1 MIAVCGEAL
10 IDFTLSE
17 IGDERAY
24 IPRPGGSPCNVAVGL
39 ARLGVPSAFIGRL
52 STDHFGETLRAY
64 LMDSGV
70 DLRWLSRGGEPTT
83 LAFVIPRAGQAH
95 DFAFYGVNTADQN
108 LALSDL
114 PRAFPD
120 DVSALHFGSYSLML
134 GESAHACETLM
145 RREHRRRFIS
155 LDPNVRPALFPD
167 RSAYRRRIEALLE
180 FAALVKVSAED
191 MRWLYPSESPS
202 DVAHRWL
209 DAGPALVVLTLGA
222 DGAIGIT
229 PKHSVHSP
237 ALPVSVADAVG
248 AGDAFTAA
256 LLSHLYNG
264 GYLSLAAVPTLTHHA
279 LTSALAH
286 ANLHA
291 AIACARQGAT
301 AGSETP
307 LRVILDKPN
316 SGQET
321 ARE

>member
-10 IDFTLSE
+10 IDFTPSE
-17 IGDERAY
+17 IGGERAY
-24 IPRPGGSPCNVAVGL
+24 MPRPGGSPCNVAVGL
-39 ARLGVPSAFIGRL
+39 ARLGVPAAFIGRL
-52 STDHFGETLRAY
+52 STDHFGDTLCTH
-64 LMDSGV
+64 LTDSGV
-70 DLRWLSRGGEPTT
+70 NLRWLSRGGEPTT
-83 LAFVIPRAGQAH
+83 LAFVIPRLGGAH
-95 DFAFYGVNTADQN
+95 NFAFYGTNTADQN
-108 LALSDL
+108 LAIADL

-145 RREHRRRFIS
+145 RREHRLRFIS
-155 LDPNVRPALFPD
+155 LDPNVRPTLFPN
-167 RSAYRRRIEALLE
+167 RAAYRRRIEALLE

-191 MRWLYPSESPS
+191 LQWLYPNEFPS
-202 DVAHRWL
+202 DVAYRWL

-229 PKHSVHSP
+229 SKHHIHSS
-237 ALPVSVADAVG
+237 AVPVSVADTVG

-264 GYLSLAAVPTLTHHA
+264 GYLTLAAIPTLTHHA
-279 LTSALAH
+279 LTTALAH

-291 AIACARQGAT
+291 ATACARRGAA

-316 SGQET
+316 SGQES

>member
-10 IDFTLSE
+10 IDFTPSE
-17 IGDERAY
+17 IGGERAY
-24 IPRPGGSPCNVAVGL
+24 MPRPGGSPCNVAVGL
-39 ARLGVPSAFIGRL
+39 ARLGVPAAFIGRL
-52 STDHFGETLRAY
+52 STDHFGETLRAH
-64 LMDSGV
+64 LTHSGV

-83 LAFVIPRAGQAH
+83 LAFVIPLADGAH
-95 DFAFYGVNTADQN
+95 DFAFYGVDTADQN

-145 RREHRRRFIS
+145 RRERRRRFIS
-155 LDPNVRPALFPD
+155 LDPNVRPTLFPN
-167 RSAYRRRIEALLE
+167 RAAYRRRIEALLE

-191 MRWLYPSESPS
+191 MRWLYPNEPPS
-202 DVAHRWL
+202 DVAYRWL
-209 DAGPALVVLTLGA
+209 DSSPALVVLTLGA

-229 PKHSVHSP
+229 PKHRIHSP
-237 ALPVSVADAVG
+237 AVPVSVADAVG

-264 GYLSLAAVPTLTHHA
+264 GYLSLTAIPTLTHHA
-279 LTSALAH
+279 LAMALAH

-301 AGSETP
+301 AGSETA
-307 LRVILDKPN
+307 LRVILDEPN
-316 SGQET
+316 SGQSA

>member
-10 IDFTLSE
+10 IDFMPST
-17 IGDERAY
+17 IGGERAY
-24 IPRPGGSPCNVAVGL
+24 MPRPGGSPCNVAVGL
-39 ARLGVPSAFIGRL
+39 ARLGVPAAFIGRL
-52 STDHFGETLRAY
+52 STDYFGETLRAY
-64 LMDSGV
+64 LSDNDV

-83 LAFVIPRAGQAH
+83 LAFVISRADGAH

-108 LALSDL
+108 LALSDM

-134 GESAHACETLM
+134 GESAHTCETLM
-145 RREHRRRFIS
+145 RRARRRFIS

-167 RSAYRRRIEALLE
+167 RAAYRRRIEALLE

-191 MRWLYPSESPS
+191 LRWLYPNESPS
-202 DVAHRWL
+202 DVAYRWL
-209 DAGPALVVLTLGA
+209 GAGPALVVLTLGA

-229 PKHSVHSP
+229 PKRRIHSP
-237 ALPVSVADAVG
+237 AIPVSVADAVG

-279 LTSALAH
+279 LTTTLAH

-291 AIACARQGAT
+291 AIACARHGAS

-316 SGQET
+316 PGQKT

>member
-10 IDFTLSE
+10 IDFTPSE
-17 IGDERAY
+17 IGGERAY
-24 IPRPGGSPCNVAVGL
+24 MPRPGGSPCNVAVGL
-39 ARLGVPSAFIGRL
+39 ARLGVPAAFIGRL

-64 LMDSGV
+64 LTDSGV
-70 DLRWLSRGGEPTT
+70 DLRWLSRGDEPTT
-83 LAFVIPRAGQAH
+83 LAFVIPRDGGAH
-95 DFAFYGVNTADQN
+95 DFSFYGAIAADQN

-120 DVSALHFGSYSLML
+120 VVSALHFGSYSLML

-167 RSAYRRRIEALLE
+167 RAAYRRRIEALLE

-191 MRWLYPSESPS
+191 LRWLYPNEPPS
-202 DVAHRWL
+202 DVAYRWL

-229 PKHSVHSP
+229 PKQRIRSP
-237 ALPVSVADAVG
+237 AVPVSVADAVG

-264 GYLSLAAVPTLTHHA
+264 GYLSLAAIPTLTHHA
-279 LTSALAH
+279 LATALSH

-291 AIACARQGAT
+291 AIACARHGAS

-307 LRVILDKPN
+307 LRVILGKPN
-316 SGQET
+316 SVQGA

>member
-10 IDFTLSE
+10 IDFTPSA
-17 IGDERAY
+17 IGGERAY
-24 IPRPGGSPCNVAVGL
+24 MPRPGGSPCNVAVGL
-39 ARLGVPSAFIGRL
+39 ARLGVPTAFIGRL

-83 LAFVIPRAGQAH
+83 LAFVIPRDGGAH
-95 DFAFYGVNTADQN
+95 DFAFYGLNTADQN

-114 PRAFPD
+114 PRAFSN

-134 GESAHACETLM
+134 GESAHACEMLM
-145 RREHRRRFIS
+145 RREYRRRFIS
-155 LDPNVRPALFPD
+155 MDPNVRPMLFPD
-167 RSAYRRRIEALLE
+167 RAAYRRRIEAMLE

-191 MRWLYPSESPS
+191 LQWLYPNEPPS
-202 DVAHRWL
+202 DVAYRWL
-209 DAGPALVVLTLGA
+209 DSGPALVVLTLGA

-237 ALPVSVADAVG
+237 AIPVSVADAVG

-256 LLSHLYNG
+256 LLSHLYNS
-264 GYLSLAAVPTLTHHA
+264 GYLSLTAIPTLTHHA

-291 AIACARQGAT
+291 AIACARHGAT
-301 AGSETP
+301 EGSETP
-307 LRVILDKPN
+307 LRAILDKLN